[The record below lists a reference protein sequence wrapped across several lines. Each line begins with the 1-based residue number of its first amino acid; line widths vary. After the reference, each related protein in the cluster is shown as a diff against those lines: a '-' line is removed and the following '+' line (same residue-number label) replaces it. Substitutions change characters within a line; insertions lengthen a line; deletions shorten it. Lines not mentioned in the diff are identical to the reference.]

1 MGKKKEKREKKA
13 GKRMSKKQLSDL
25 LTDYL
30 HEKGNESV
38 SLKKIFQQLRL
49 TTHPLKRLC
58 MDLLDELKE
67 DDYITETEHHV
78 YRLHQRGP
86 NATPP
91 TP

>member
-49 TTHPLKRLC
+49 TTHPLKGC
-58 MDLLDELKE
+58 AW
-67 DDYITETEHHV
+67 TCWT
-78 YRLHQRGP
+78 
-86 NATPP
+86 N
-91 TP
+91 

>member
-38 SLKKIFQQLRL
+38 SLKKIFTCTR
-49 TTHPLKRLC
+49 K
-58 MDLLDELKE
+58 
-67 DDYITETEHHV
+67 
-78 YRLHQRGP
+78 
-86 NATPP
+86 ATKACR
-91 TP
+91 